1 MELFFLGNGGGRIV
15 LDRQMLPTG
24 GFRVSAPGIAMHTD
38 PGPGAF
44 LKSFEHKLDP
54 RDLNAIFCSHAHI
67 DHCHDAN
74 ILIEA
79 MNFGNYNG
87 RKGVLLGSKSVVSGY
102 QEFEKQIDEYFKG
115 MLYECKAMN
124 PGDVH
129 EFNLLGM
136 AAKGKGAL
144 NSGLAP
150 KPHFSNLEGGKASN
164 SPALRAVKTLH
175 EDPTDIGFVFES
187 EGVSLGYTSDTG
199 YFDGIAAQFEGCDF
213 LIINCLRPNAD
224 LLEFHM
230 TSMEVVKFVNEMV
243 KKPRAIILTHLG
255 MKFIQAG
262 AEGQRKLVE
271 EKSGVQAIL
280 AKEGLRL
287 DLKKMKEQQVL
298 V

>member
-1 MELFFLGNGGGRIV
+1 
-15 LDRQMLPTG
+15 
-24 GFRVSAPGIAMHTD
+24 MHAD

-44 LKSFEHKLDP
+44 LKTFEHRLDP

-87 RKGVLLGSKSVVSGY
+87 KKGVLLGSQSVVTGY
-102 QEFEKQIDEYFKG
+102 QKFEKQIDEYFKG
-115 MLYECKAMN
+115 MLVECKALKA
-124 PGDVH
+124 GDVH
-129 EFNLLGM
+129 EFKLVDKKT
-136 AAKGKGAL
+136 KGGAGDIL
-144 NSGLAP
+144 AEGKNS
-150 KPHFSNLEGGKASN
+150 KPPILK
-164 SPALRAVKTLH
+164 AVKTLH
-175 EDPTDIGFVFES
+175 EDPTDIGFVFGS
-187 EGVSLGYTSDTG
+187 EGISIGYTSDTG

-230 TSMEVVKFVNEMV
+230 TSMEVIKFVNEMV

-255 MKFIQAG
+255 MKFMQAG
-262 AEGQRKLVE
+262 IETQRKLVE
-271 EKSGVQAIL
+271 EKTLVPTIA
-280 AKEGLRL
+280 AKDGLKI

-298 V
+298 I